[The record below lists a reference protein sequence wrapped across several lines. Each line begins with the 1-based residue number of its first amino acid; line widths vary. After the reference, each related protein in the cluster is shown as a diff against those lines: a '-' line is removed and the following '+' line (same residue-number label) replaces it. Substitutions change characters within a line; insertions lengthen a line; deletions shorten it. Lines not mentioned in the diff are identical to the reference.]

1 MNPRACAGNIGI
13 ADARPFPVRSPSE
26 RLKAFPGPLSIDVR
40 HAQTQVMPLP
50 DRRPLG
56 RGLPAGEHDAM
67 LRLKGGEMTQA
78 QSRMTA
84 RQRNA
89 KIVRR
94 LRNTSLTLEAVGA
107 EFGLTRQRI
116 QQIAKGAGITWE
128 RRRRAI
134 ISRMGNES

>member
-1 MNPRACAGNIGI
+1 
-13 ADARPFPVRSPSE
+13 
-26 RLKAFPGPLSIDVR
+26 
-40 HAQTQVMPLP
+40 
-50 DRRPLG
+50 
-56 RGLPAGEHDAM
+56 
-67 LRLKGGEMTQA
+67 MTLA
-78 QSRMTA
+78 QSRTTA

-134 ISRMGNES
+134 ISRMGNEP

>member
-1 MNPRACAGNIGI
+1 
-13 ADARPFPVRSPSE
+13 
-26 RLKAFPGPLSIDVR
+26 
-40 HAQTQVMPLP
+40 
-50 DRRPLG
+50 
-56 RGLPAGEHDAM
+56 
-67 LRLKGGEMTQA
+67 MTEV
-78 QSRMTA
+78 QSRTTA
-84 RQRNA
+84 RQRHA

>member
-1 MNPRACAGNIGI
+1 
-13 ADARPFPVRSPSE
+13 
-26 RLKAFPGPLSIDVR
+26 
-40 HAQTQVMPLP
+40 
-50 DRRPLG
+50 
-56 RGLPAGEHDAM
+56 
-67 LRLKGGEMTQA
+67 MTEV
-78 QSRMTA
+78 QSRTTA
-84 RQRNA
+84 SRVSDVLRNA

>member
-1 MNPRACAGNIGI
+1 
-13 ADARPFPVRSPSE
+13 
-26 RLKAFPGPLSIDVR
+26 
-40 HAQTQVMPLP
+40 
-50 DRRPLG
+50 
-56 RGLPAGEHDAM
+56 
-67 LRLKGGEMTQA
+67 MTEA
-78 QSRMTA
+78 QSRTTA

-89 KIVRR
+89 KIVRC

-134 ISRMGNES
+134 ISRMGNERGACQWVGPLCERPTVFHSISWP